1 MTPDLIVQLDDVRER
16 WNALRHPF
24 YRRWERGE
32 LGCGELAVYAAQYRH
47 AVVALA
53 DLAGKAGDTE
63 HANEE
68 RAHVGLW
75 DDFAH
80 ACGAESAEPTSETG
94 ALVAAFDAA
103 APGAEADAV
112 LYAIEASQPPVSRTK
127 HAGLVDHYG
136 FDADGQGTAYFRL
149 HAERD
154 VEHASE
160 AAARLRTANGSSAA
174 ALERAEA
181 AVAAN
186 WRLLDGVERLLGR

>member
-1 MTPDLIVQLDDVRER
+1 MTPDLIVQLDEVRER
-16 WNALRHPF
+16 WNTLRHPF

-32 LGCGELAVYAAQYRH
+32 LGSGELAVYAGQYRH

-68 RAHVGLW
+68 RAHVALW
-75 DDFAH
+75 DDFAK
-80 ACGAESAEPTSETG
+80 ACGAESSEPIAETR
-94 ALVAAFDAA
+94 ALVSAFNAAS
-103 APGAEADAV
+103 PGAEADAV

-127 HAGLVDHYG
+127 HAGLVEHYG
-136 FDADGQGTAYFRL
+136 FEADGTGAAYFRL
-149 HAERD
+149 HSELD
-154 VEHASE
+154 VEHAAE

-174 ALERAEA
+174 ALACAEA